1 MENNLKKFVSKPFL
15 IFTIVIILIVLIP
28 GVILNVILTKHKN
41 KIEKSISKIFSKKFS
56 VGKLFFLPP
65 NVLIIKN
72 ISIFSED
79 GLQKKKF
86 VFIPLA
92 TIIISLPKLIKKNLP
107 AVSSIRL
114 YKPEINYSEE
124 LSFFKENLTKT
135 KIPVDFL
142 QKVNG
147 VNFYIN
153 RGVFKFGERNS
164 SYPGVILNSVLK
176 IRDNF
181 LVIDGSVAV
190 ENLSLDAN
198 RFRGHNSKKKA
209 LKYRL
214 KFRLEEKLLSIDRI
228 ELKMGDVYLKL
239 WGSFE
244 SDILRLEGFS
254 SVKGLF
260 KEKVQK
266 RAAFNVPDKFKGL
279 LKKQSPKSV
288 IPEKQAEDLNISD
301 IECQINFGPYGAQ
314 IEDLS
319 FSLDDINVFLKGN
332 ISSFDKISA
341 DLAISLYS
349 TFQRTDESSELSWIR
364 EIKVSAELDEGKL
377 NGELDFEF
385 LEKKKGKDIVNDLQ
399 SDFKNLAFSINKP
412 QGLKVHSEKAD
423 FYYLDGNTGIEYRA
437 FLDDF
442 DANFDFQTKSLK
454 FIEFNSGIYGG
465 LLEGEGYVDISE
477 SPLRCA
483 FTVDIEGASADK
495 FDSLLEY
502 FSGMSGKLNSHLYYR
517 NHPSPVLEG
526 TVDVLRGSLDR
537 VEYLMWLPTFFGIPE
552 LEKIDF
558 KDSAVSFLL
567 AKEVISLNKIEVNS
581 ENVKLKGYFDLY
593 ANDLVAGKAT
603 VILPKRIL
611 QSSPR
616 QRVLAKRLDKD
627 EVAANFDFQF
637 SGTFEAINFKWL
649 ESELRDKIKSY
660 IPDFIERSIERK
672 IEKSLDASKE

>member
-1 MENNLKKFVSKPFL
+1 MENNLKKSLSKPLL
-15 IFTIVIILIVLIP
+15 IFAIVIVLIVVIP
-28 GVILNVILTKHKN
+28 GIILNVILTKQKS
-41 KIEKSISKIFSKKFS
+41 KIEKNISKIFSKKFS
-56 VGKLFFLPP
+56 VGQLFFLPP
-65 NVLIIKN
+65 NFLIIKN
-72 ISIFSED
+72 ISIFSDE

-92 TIIISLPKLIKKNLP
+92 TITISLPKLIKKNPL

-114 YKPEINYSEE
+114 YKPEINYSED
-124 LSFFKENLTKT
+124 LSFFKESPTKA
-135 KIPVDFL
+135 KIPVGFL

-147 VNFYIN
+147 VNLYIN
-153 RGVFKFGERNS
+153 RGVFKFGARNS
-164 SYPGVILNSVLK
+164 PYPGVILNSVLK
-176 IRDNF
+176 IKDNV
-181 LVIDGSVAV
+181 LVIDGSVAA
-190 ENLSLDAN
+190 ENISLAAN
-198 RFRGHNSKKKA
+198 RFRGRNSKKKA
-209 LKYRL
+209 LTYRL
-214 KFRLEEKLLSIDRI
+214 KFRLEEKLFSIDRI
-228 ELKMGDVYLKL
+228 ELKMGNVYLKL
-239 WGSFE
+239 WGSFANG
-244 SDILRLEGFS
+244 ILRLDGFS
-254 SVKGLF
+254 SIKGLF
-260 KEKVQK
+260 KEAAQK
-266 RAAFNVPDKFKGL
+266 RAAFNISDKFKEL
-279 LKKQSPKSV
+279 SKRQSPQSIISAKG
-288 IPEKQAEDLNISD
+288 AEDLNIYD
-301 IECQINFGPYGAQ
+301 IGCQINFGPWGAQ

-319 FSLDDINVFLKGN
+319 FSIDDINVFLKGN

-349 TFQRTDESSELSWIR
+349 NFQRKDGSSELSWIR
-364 EIKVSAELDEGKL
+364 EVRVSAELDEGKL

-385 LEKKKGKDIVNDLQ
+385 LEKKNGKNIINILQ

-412 QGLKVHSEKAD
+412 QSLEVHSEKAD

-454 FIEFNSGIYGG
+454 FVEFNSGIYGG

-477 SPLRCA
+477 SLLRCA

-495 FDSLLEY
+495 FASLLEY
-502 FSGMSGKLNSHLYYR
+502 FSGISGKLSSHLYYR

-526 TVDVLRGSLDR
+526 TVDILKGSLDR

-558 KDSAVSFLL
+558 KNSAVSFLL

-581 ENVKLKGYFDLY
+581 ESVKLKGYFDLY

-616 QRVLAKRLDKD
+616 QRILAKRLGKD
-627 EVAANFDFQF
+627 AVAANFDFQF

-672 IEKSLDASKE
+672 IEKSLDASRQ